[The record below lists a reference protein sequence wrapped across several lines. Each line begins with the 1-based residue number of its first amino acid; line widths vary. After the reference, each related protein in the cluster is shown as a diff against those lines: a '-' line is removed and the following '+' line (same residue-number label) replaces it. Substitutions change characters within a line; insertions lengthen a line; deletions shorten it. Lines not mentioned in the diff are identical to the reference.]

1 MPNEGDRE
9 EKFTVMSEKK
19 ELKLNGHLLGI
30 LFVSFVLSA
39 FTVFV
44 VNYSTGEARIFTDHK
59 GDYIRGSDR
68 VMYVAYITPFG
79 STIVR
84 ENNLTYGDIAF
95 AGSKKRSS
103 FEFKCAWSSTW
114 NDYKAILV
122 IWAIYSVIGYILVT
136 FRFKIE

>member
-1 MPNEGDRE
+1 
-9 EKFTVMSEKK
+9 MSEQK
-19 ELKLNGHLLGI
+19 ELKLNGRLLGI
-30 LFVSFVLSA
+30 LFVSFILSVV
-39 FTVFV
+39 TVFV

-95 AGSKKRSS
+95 ADSKKRSS